1 MVEKMIKY
9 IGRRILFSAV
19 TLLVI
24 MTILFLLLQFLP
36 GSPFNDE
43 KLSDSQQE
51 LLYEKYGL
59 NEPLTTQY
67 TLFLKNVI
75 TKGDFGVSY
84 TIEKNAEV
92 STMLQKRLPM
102 SIRLGLQALVFGSII
117 GIILASIA
125 ALKKNSIWDTAT
137 TLFAV
142 IGISIP
148 SYVFALGL
156 VYFLGYRLTKATGM
170 AIFPLTFDIYEPIR
184 SSILPTI
191 ALSMFVIATVARFM
205 RTELVEV
212 LGSDY
217 ILLAEAKG
225 LSAPKVIFR
234 HSIRNAL
241 IPVVTVLGPLTVS
254 LMTGS
259 LVIERVFGIPGI
271 GDLLVTAISV
281 NDLNVIIA
289 VAFFY
294 SMFYILMQ
302 LFIDILYG
310 IIDPR
315 IRVAKGGK

>member
-1 MVEKMIKY
+1 MIKY
-9 IGRRILFSAV
+9 IGRRLLISVV
-19 TLLVI
+19 TLFII
-24 MTILFLLLQFLP
+24 MTILFALLQLLP

-43 KLSDSQQE
+43 KLSDEQIE
-51 LLYEKYGL
+51 LMNEKYGL
-59 NEPLTTQY
+59 NEPVTTRY
-67 TLFLKNVI
+67 ALFLKNII

-92 STMLQKRLPM
+92 STMIQARFPI
-102 SIRLGLQALVFGSII
+102 SIRLGIQALAFGAII
-117 GIILASIA
+117 GVVLASIA

-137 TLFAV
+137 TIFAV

-156 VYFLGYRLTKATGM
+156 VYFLGYKLTKSTGM
-170 AIFPLTFDIYEPIR
+170 AIFPLTYDIYDPVR
-184 SSILPTI
+184 SSILPTV
-191 ALSMFVIATVARFM
+191 ALAMFVIATVARFM

-225 LSAPKVIFR
+225 LSARKVIFR

-294 SMFYILMQ
+294 SMFYIFMQ

-315 IRVAKGGK
+315 IRVAKGGN

>member
-1 MVEKMIKY
+1 MLKY
-9 IGRRILFSAV
+9 IGKRLLISTV
-19 TLLVI
+19 TMLVI
-24 MTILFLLLQFLP
+24 LSLLFMLLELMP

-43 KLSDSQQE
+43 KLTEQQRE

-59 NEPLTTQY
+59 DKPLFERFIIY
-67 TLFLKNVI
+67 TKNVF
-75 TKGDFGVSY
+75 KGDFGISY
-84 TIEKNAEV
+84 TIEKNAPV
-92 STMLQKRLPM
+92 SRMLETRLPISM
-102 SIRLGLQALVFGSII
+102 RLGLQALLVGSLI
-117 GIILASIA
+117 GVILASIA
-125 ALKKNSIWDTAT
+125 AVYKNSKWDTLT
-137 TLFAV
+137 TVFAV

-156 VYFLGYRLTKATGM
+156 SYFLGYKLTLAG
-170 AIFPLTFDIYEPIR
+170 FPMFPMTYDIYRPVQ

-225 LSAPKVIFR
+225 LSQKKVIFK

-241 IPVVTVLGPLTVS
+241 IPVITVLGPLTVG

-259 LVIERVFGIPGI
+259 LVIERIFGIPGI

-281 NDLNVIIA
+281 NDFNVVIA
-289 VAFFY
+289 VSFFY
-294 SMFYILMQ
+294 SLFYIIMA
-302 LFIDILYG
+302 LFIDVLYG

-315 IRVAKGGK
+315 IRVTKGGE